1 MPTARPASILR
12 PALFLAAIA
21 LVASGPA
28 DARRVGGGRSV
39 GMQRSV
45 STPHATPD
53 APTSHLAPTVTYS
66 RAVGEARY
74 GGSDLPGDVARVAL
88 RSRYLEEQS
97 RREAEILERRRAE
110 RALRGSG
117 RASEDEAGPNTAAP
131 PVPPWPSLHRV
142 RPAASESRPT
152 PGRPE
157 LCPPHRRRGPSGHRL
172 RVQARHGRPGL
183 PCLRH
188 HASRPPGR
196 AALSPV
202 RRAEAR
208 GRRPAQAPE

>member
-1 MPTARPASILR
+1 MPTARPVSILR
-12 PALFLAAIA
+12 PTLLLAAIA

-66 RAVGEARY
+66 RAVGEAHY

-131 PVPPWPSLHRV
+131 PSHPGQASTASAPPPVNRAP
-142 RPAASESRPT
+142 RPADPNFARLTDGAGPAATACEFKPVMADRDYLACGIT
-152 PGRPE
+152 P
-157 LCPPHRRRGPSGHRL
+157 
-172 RVQARHGRPGL
+172 PGL
-183 PCLRH
+183 QAELR
-188 HASRPPGR
+188 
-196 AALSPV
+196 
-202 RRAEAR
+202 
-208 GRRPAQAPE
+208 

>member
-131 PVPPWPSLHRV
+131 PSHPGQASTASSPPPVNRAP
-142 RPAASESRPT
+142 RPADPNFARLTDGAAPAGTACAFKPVMADRDYLACGIT
-152 PGRPE
+152 P
-157 LCPPHRRRGPSGHRL
+157 
-172 RVQARHGRPGL
+172 PGL
-183 PCLRH
+183 QAELR
-188 HASRPPGR
+188 
-196 AALSPV
+196 
-202 RRAEAR
+202 
-208 GRRPAQAPE
+208 

>member
-1 MPTARPASILR
+1 
-12 PALFLAAIA
+12 
-21 LVASGPA
+21 
-28 DARRVGGGRSV
+28 
-39 GMQRSV
+39 MQRSV

-131 PVPPWPSLHRV
+131 PSHPGQASTASAPPPVNRAP
-142 RPAASESRPT
+142 RPADPNFARLTDGAAPAGTACAFKPVMADRDYLACGIT
-152 PGRPE
+152 P
-157 LCPPHRRRGPSGHRL
+157 
-172 RVQARHGRPGL
+172 PGL
-183 PCLRH
+183 QAELR
-188 HASRPPGR
+188 
-196 AALSPV
+196 
-202 RRAEAR
+202 
-208 GRRPAQAPE
+208 

>member
-28 DARRVGGGRSV
+28 DARRFGGGRPV

-74 GGSDLPGDVARVAL
+74 GGDLSGDVARVAL

-110 RALRGSG
+110 AALL
-117 RASEDEAGPNTAAP
+117 AWWWWKHEAG
-131 PVPPWPSLHRV
+131 R
-142 RPAASESRPT
+142 
-152 PGRPE
+152 
-157 LCPPHRRRGPSGHRL
+157 
-172 RVQARHGRPGL
+172 
-183 PCLRH
+183 
-188 HASRPPGR
+188 
-196 AALSPV
+196 
-202 RRAEAR
+202 
-208 GRRPAQAPE
+208 

>member
-66 RAVGEARY
+66 RAVGEAHY

-131 PVPPWPSLHRV
+131 PSHPGQASTASSPPPVNRAP
-142 RPAASESRPT
+142 RPADPNFARLTDDAAPAGTACAFKPVMADRDYLACGIT
-152 PGRPE
+152 P
-157 LCPPHRRRGPSGHRL
+157 
-172 RVQARHGRPGL
+172 PGL
-183 PCLRH
+183 QAELR
-188 HASRPPGR
+188 
-196 AALSPV
+196 
-202 RRAEAR
+202 
-208 GRRPAQAPE
+208 